1 MNTKRLVSFIK
12 QNNKYGKKEAY
23 LLQPKMNMSNVN
35 DKGAERQA
43 KLKDFLTPG
52 AGVSELQSEII
63 RLREENLEL
72 KDQLAEREAHIQ
84 NLFSFIHNKG

>member
-1 MNTKRLVSFIK
+1 MIREKKSIFVSRS
-12 QNNKYGKKEAY
+12 KK
-23 LLQPKMNMSNVN
+23 MSTVN

-52 AGVSELQSEII
+52 AGISELQAEIV

-72 KDQLAEREAHIQ
+72 KDQLAKREAHIQ
-84 NLFSFIHNKG
+84 NLFSFIHNQG

>member
-1 MNTKRLVSFIK
+1 MREKKDIFVSSSEK
-12 QNNKYGKKEAY
+12 
-23 LLQPKMNMSNVN
+23 MSNVN

-52 AGVSELQSEII
+52 AGVSELQAEIV

-72 KDQLAEREAHIQ
+72 KEQLAEREAHIQ
-84 NLFSFIHNKG
+84 NLFSFIHNQG

>member
-1 MNTKRLVSFIK
+1 
-12 QNNKYGKKEAY
+12 
-23 LLQPKMNMSNVN
+23 MSNVN

-52 AGVSELQSEII
+52 AGVSELQAEIG

-72 KDQLAEREAHIQ
+72 KEQLAEREAHIQ
-84 NLFSFIHNKG
+84 NLFSFIHNQG